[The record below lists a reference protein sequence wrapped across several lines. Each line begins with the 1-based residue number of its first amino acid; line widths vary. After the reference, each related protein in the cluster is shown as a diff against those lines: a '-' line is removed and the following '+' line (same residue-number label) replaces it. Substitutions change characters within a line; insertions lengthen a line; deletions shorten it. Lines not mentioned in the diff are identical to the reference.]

1 MWEERSYFEEFTG
14 SDIKKLILNAGPDS
28 KKKSNFLLSTRD
40 KKING
45 RAMN

>member
-28 KKKSNFLLSTRD
+28 KKKIKFFVVNAR
-40 KKING
+40 
-45 RAMN
+45 